1 MMNIFE
7 DQRDPSFVNRNS
19 LPSTAEGRLQGEVNV
34 FLGVESDDE
43 RGNIDNLLPN
53 TDVPLPDKNARM
65 VDTLG
70 ESKLEHLQTNTL
82 YEEIGSVTSFKFY
95 LMLQLKKSLSLI
107 YYLLIF
113 TSVRL
118 SISN

>member
-1 MMNIFE
+1 MLFKSVPVPFLFFIIVILVAAA
-7 DQRDPSFVNRNS
+7 RS
-19 LPSTAEGRLQGEVNV
+19 LLGVLPLDTSRPSTAEGRLQGEVNV

-70 ESKLEHLQTNTL
+70 ESKLEP
-82 YEEIGSVTSFKFY
+82 ESGGASP
-95 LMLQLKKSLSLI
+95 KSPLS
-107 YYLLIF
+107 
-113 TSVRL
+113 SGRAR
-118 SISN
+118 NQ